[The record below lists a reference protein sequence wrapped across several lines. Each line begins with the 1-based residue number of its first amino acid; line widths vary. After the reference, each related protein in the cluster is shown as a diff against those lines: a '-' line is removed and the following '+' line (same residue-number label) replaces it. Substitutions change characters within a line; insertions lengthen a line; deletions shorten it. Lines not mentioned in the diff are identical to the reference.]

1 MAFDDLLAGVDL
13 DTGWLEAGPDR
24 GPLAGGCFGSQHS
37 SVAPRFSLSGRP
49 MPRTRFLG
57 TGFAVPD
64 RVVTN
69 EELSHLMDTT
79 DEWIRSRTGIQQR
92 RWVKEGETGVELAFK
107 ATERSLEMAG
117 LTPGDLDAIVYAT
130 SSPDHFAPGNGVY
143 LQRLLGITTVP
154 ALDVRAQ
161 CSGFI
166 YALSVA
172 DAWIRA
178 GQYRHILVVGG
189 EVQSTGLEISSA
201 GRHVA
206 VIFADGAGAVVLG
219 PAESSDGG
227 ILAFDLHSEGV
238 HAEKLW
244 VDTPGCMYHPRVS
257 SEQLEA
263 GRQFLEMDGRE
274 VFRHAVVRMPESVR
288 AVLASSGQTL
298 EDMKLLLAHQANLR
312 IAEVMQKDLRL
323 RDDQVYNNIMW
334 YGNTTAATIPIAL
347 DECVRNGRLQRGD
360 LLVMTAFGSGFM
372 WGSAAVRW

>member
-1 MAFDDLLAGVDL
+1 
-13 DTGWLEAGPDR
+13 
-24 GPLAGGCFGSQHS
+24 
-37 SVAPRFSLSGRP
+37 
-49 MPRTRFLG
+49 MPSTRFLG

-69 EELSHLMDTT
+69 DELSNMMDTT
-79 DEWIRSRTGIQQR
+79 DEWIRTRTGIQER
-92 RWVKEGETGVELAFK
+92 RWVREGETGVELGLK
-107 ATERSLEMAG
+107 ASQQAMEMAG

-143 LQRLLGITTVP
+143 LQRMLGISTIP

-178 GQYRHILVVGG
+178 GQYRHILVVGS
-189 EVQSTGLEISSA
+189 EIQSTGLELSTE

-219 PAESSDGG
+219 RSEENNGG
-227 ILAFDLHSEGV
+227 ILGFDLHSEGA

-244 VDTPGCMYHPRVS
+244 VDAPGSMYHPRVS
-257 SEQLEA
+257 PEQIEA
-263 GRQFLEMDGRE
+263 KRQYLEMDGKE

-288 AVLASSGQTL
+288 AVLSATGQKL
-298 EDMKLLLAHQANLR
+298 DDLKLLLAHQANLR
-312 IAEVMQKDLRL
+312 IAEAMQKSLGL
-323 RDDQVYNNIMW
+323 RDEQVYNNIMW

-347 DECVRNGRLQRGD
+347 DECVRAGRVQRGD
-360 LLVMTAFGSGFM
+360 LVVMTAFGSGFM

>member
-1 MAFDDLLAGVDL
+1 ML
-13 DTGWLEAGPDR
+13 
-24 GPLAGGCFGSQHS
+24 
-37 SVAPRFSLSGRP
+37 
-49 MPRTRFLG
+49 RTRFLG

-69 EELSHLMDTT
+69 DELSEMMDTT
-79 DEWIRSRTGIQQR
+79 DEWIRTRTGIQER
-92 RWVKEGETGVELAFK
+92 HWVTEGETGTEMGLK
-107 ATERSLEMAG
+107 ASQRALEMAG
-117 LTPGDLDAIVYAT
+117 IGPKDLDAIVYAT

-143 LQRLLGITTVP
+143 LQRMLGISTIP

-172 DAWIRA
+172 DAWVKS
-178 GQYRHILVVGG
+178 GQYRHVLVVGS
-189 EVQSTGLEISSA
+189 EIQSTGLELTSA

-206 VIFADGAGAVVLG
+206 VIFADGAGAAVLG
-219 PAESSDGG
+219 PAESNGEG
-227 ILAFDLHSEGV
+227 ILGFDLHSEGA

-244 VDTPGCMYHPRVS
+244 VDSPGSMYHPRVS
-257 SEQLEA
+257 PKQIEA
-263 GRQFLEMDGRE
+263 GRQYLEMDGRE

-288 AVLASSGQTL
+288 AVLAATGHGV
-298 EDMKLLLAHQANLR
+298 ENINLLLAHQANLR
-312 IAEVMQKDLRL
+312 ISEVMQKDLGL

-347 DECVRNGRLQRGD
+347 DECVRSGRVKRGD
-360 LLVMTAFGSGFM
+360 LIVMTAFGSGFM

>member
-1 MAFDDLLAGVDL
+1 
-13 DTGWLEAGPDR
+13 
-24 GPLAGGCFGSQHS
+24 
-37 SVAPRFSLSGRP
+37 
-49 MPRTRFLG
+49 MPRSRFLG

-69 EELSHLMDTT
+69 DELSQLMDTT
-79 DEWIRSRTGIQQR
+79 DEWIRTRTGIQER
-92 RWVKEGETGVELAFK
+92 RWVTEGETGTDLGLR
-107 ATERSLEMAG
+107 ATQRALEMAG
-117 LTPGDLDAIVYAT
+117 LDPGDIDAIVYAT

-143 LQRLLGITTVP
+143 LQRLLQITTVP
-154 ALDVRAQ
+154 ALDIRAQ

-172 DAWIRA
+172 DAWIRT
-178 GQYRHILVVGG
+178 GQYRHVLVVGS
-189 EVQSTGLEISSA
+189 EIQSTGLELSTE

-219 PAESSDGG
+219 PAESKDGG
-227 ILAFDLHSEGV
+227 ILGFDLHSEGA

-244 VDTPGCMYHPRVS
+244 VDSPGSMYHPRVS
-257 SEQLEA
+257 REQIEA
-263 GRQFLEMDGRE
+263 GRQYLEMDGKE

-288 AVLASSGQTL
+288 AVLSSTGQTV
-298 EDMKLLLAHQANLR
+298 EDLKLLLAHQANLR
-312 IAEVMQKDLRL
+312 IAEVMQKELGL

-334 YGNTTAATIPIAL
+334 YGNTTAATIPILL
-347 DECVRNGRLQRGD
+347 DECVRSERLRRGD